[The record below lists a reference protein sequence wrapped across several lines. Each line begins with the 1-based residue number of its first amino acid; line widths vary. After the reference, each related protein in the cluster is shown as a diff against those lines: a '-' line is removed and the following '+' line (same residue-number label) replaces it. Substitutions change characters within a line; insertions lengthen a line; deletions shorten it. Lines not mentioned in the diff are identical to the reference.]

1 MKQTLWLLIV
11 GCLCV
16 ATATAPAI
24 AEHEGKIQILLLG
37 DSTTEGSIPRLTN
50 KEGPHLEDV
59 ITSLIA
65 AEGDLPPC
73 HVINLGLSGEYIRRL
88 IDSKRYDEKV
98 AKLPGID
105 YVFIRYGLND
115 KNRRENFETGFPQD
129 FKELLDRLRKD
140 HPSAQLIPTTVIPY
154 SADNTH
160 EPINVIV
167 RQVAT
172 EEKLPLFELAP
183 RYAAELAKGPN
194 MLNYRRFPLEKIPE
208 KYHEFVKPFVIMS
221 KPPTVVVMDN
231 RLDAHFGHLPG
242 WFDDRHPNLAGYHV
256 IGDETAKY
264 LIPLLRERVK
274 ASTKR

>member
-1 MKQTLWLLIV
+1 MKPPILLIAFIS
-11 GCLCV
+11 LCMALPQNV
-16 ATATAPAI
+16 S

-59 ITSLIA
+59 IRLLIA

-73 HVINLGLSGEYIRRL
+73 NVINLGLSGEFIRRL
-88 IDSKRYDEKV
+88 IDSKRYDDKV

-105 YVFIRYGLND
+105 YIFIRYGLND
-115 KNRRENFETGFPQD
+115 INRRENFETNFPLD
-129 FKELLDRLRKD
+129 FKELLDLLRRD
-140 HPSAQLIPTTVIPY
+140 HPKAQLIPTTVIPY
-154 SADNTH
+154 SAEATH

-167 RQVAT
+167 RKLAAD
-172 EEKLPLFELAP
+172 EKLPLFELAP

-208 KYHEFVKPFVIMS
+208 KYHEFVKPFVTMA

-231 RLDAHFGHLPG
+231 RLDAHFGDLPG
-242 WFDDRHPNLAGYHV
+242 WFSDRHPNLAGYHV

-274 ASTKR
+274 AVAK